1 VQTLKSSCALVVALA
16 LGLLPAPANAQVCTA
31 WEWANPL
38 PSGNDILAIA
48 HGGGL
53 FAAVGAR
60 GTILTSP
67 DGETWTFRDSGTW
80 NDFRD
85 IAWNGERFVAVGR
98 SPAVSTDG
106 IAWVSQPLDPAGDL
120 AAVVWTGRQF
130 VAVGDVFAYSRDGTS
145 WATTAPVIPWG
156 GIVALA
162 WDGYQFAGATGSGVF
177 TSPDGGFWT
186 LREPGKFDDVIW
198 TGEQFVA
205 AGALGTIATSPD
217 GATWTQVV
225 HDFWAPPLP
234 AITSLTWTGQ
244 GYAGATSYGEVV
256 LSKDL
261 KTWQRVFTS
270 STPQAPHRIVWGGGT
285 FVAAGSLGALV
296 SSNDGITWRT
306 HSSGLTADFTRV
318 RWTGTEY
325 IAVGLDYTSQNVVAT
340 SRDGLTWSA
349 SYPPAAVPPA
359 ELIDVTRGAPGYVA
373 VGAHKTIAFSGDG
386 RTWQTVASGPP
397 DAPQLNSVTWGGGR
411 FVAVGSAGTVLTS
424 PDGQSWSHSDP
435 GTSDGLLEVAWTGAQ
450 YVAVGGRLPD
460 ITIGY
465 FCLFSTPT
473 ILTSADAIAWRHQDP
488 PTNGGALVALA
499 WTGRDLVA
507 LVQRG
512 SCSEWPS
519 IRSSDGVQWAPQ
531 EAPAGTRFNAIAWC
545 ATFLG
550 AVGWEPSPPAF
561 LPYSV
566 QALWVNSDGVAW
578 TKAPGWIPAAVSSI
592 ASDGR
597 SIVAVGRRGTIL
609 RTECAMPSVPRRH
622 LQRVNSPRSGGAI
635 PTP

>member
-1 VQTLKSSCALVVALA
+1 MAKTHLLGAIVLA
-16 LGLLPAPANAQVCTA
+16 AGCLPALTGAQPCTH
-31 WEWANPL
+31 WEWASPL

-48 HGGGL
+48 YGDGM
-53 FAAVGAR
+53 FVAVGGR

-85 IAWNGERFVAVGR
+85 IAWSGERFVAVGR

-106 IAWVSQPLDPAGDL
+106 IAWVSQPLDPAGNL
-120 AAVVWTGRQF
+120 ATVVWTGRQF
-130 VAVGDVFAYSRDGTS
+130 VAVGDVFASSRDGRS

-162 WDGYQFAGATGSGVF
+162 WDGHQFAGATGSGVF

-244 GYAGATSYGEVV
+244 DYAGATSYGEVV
-256 LSKDL
+256 LSNDL

-285 FVAAGSLGALV
+285 FVAAGSLGALA
-296 SSNDGITWRT
+296 SSNDGMTWRT
-306 HSSGLTADFTRV
+306 YSSGVIGDFTHV

-325 IAVGLDYTSQNVVAT
+325 LVVGRDEAGQNVVAT
-340 SRDGLTWSA
+340 SHDGRMWSA
-349 SYPPAAVPPA
+349 SYPPTAVPSV
-359 ELIDVTRGAPGYVA
+359 ELLDVARGAPGYVA
-373 VGAHKTIAFSGDG
+373 VGVHTTIAFSADG
-386 RTWQTVASGPP
+386 STWQIVASGPA
-397 DAPQLNSVTWGGGR
+397 DAPRLNSVTWGGGR
-411 FVAVGSAGTVLTS
+411 FVAVGSSGIILTS
-424 PDGQSWSHSDP
+424 LDGEGWTPSDAAT
-435 GTSDGLLEVAWTGAQ
+435 TSDLADVVWTGTQ
-450 YVAVGGRLPD
+450 YVAVGGRHAGAY
-460 ITIGY
+460 IG
-465 FCLFSTPT
+465 FCDPSTPT
-473 ILTSADAIAWRHQDP
+473 ILTSPDASAWTLENTP
-488 PTNGGALVALA
+488 GWGGALTALS
-499 WTGRDLVA
+499 WTGRELVA
-507 LVQRG
+507 LVQDD
-512 SCSEWPS
+512 SCSEWSS
-519 IRSSDGVQWAPQ
+519 ISSPDGVQWTPQQAPDWPRFDAITWCGTFLAAVRWDYS
-531 EAPAGTRFNAIAWC
+531 APAFMMYT
-545 ATFLG
+545 
-550 AVGWEPSPPAF
+550 
-561 LPYSV
+561 V
-566 QALWVNSDGVAW
+566 QNLWANSGGVAW
-578 TKAPGWIPAAVSSI
+578 TRSPSWIPAVVSSI

-597 SIVAVGRRGTIL
+597 SIVAVGRGGTIL

-622 LQRVNSPRSGGAI
+622 LQRLSSPRSGGAI